1 MCWKSSI
8 SIRCGHTMNIIWT
21 NGCFDIVHAGHI
33 ELFKYAKSLGSK
45 LYVGIDSDERVQQLK
60 GKNRPIN
67 NDILRKFLLNSIK
80 YIDEVFVFDS
90 DDSLR
95 SQLKNLNVDTIV
107 IGDDY
112 INKNVI
118 GSDIVSNIMFFPKKY
133 SLSTSHILSYE

>member
-1 MCWKSSI
+1 
-8 SIRCGHTMNIIWT
+8 MNIIWT